1 MKHFKEAAIFSQDLT
16 RGTRDS
22 PHASPQP
29 HRRDTAHT
37 LYRCTKYETRNAPP
51 PHRVPPAP
59 SSLPAAHCSQ
69 ASYLNKF
76 TCAHARIRTPV
87 HARHAPYKGAS
98 PRPPVRHPASRD
110 RLSAALVALLRMSR
124 RAGMRAAPSRRGAW
138 SSYQLSPVAHA
149 RTSSR
154 RWKSTRTPAE
164 GARRGETA

>member
-1 MKHFKEAAIFSQDLT
+1 MKHFKEAAIFSQE
-16 RGTRDS
+16 RTRDS
-22 PHASPQP
+22 PHAPPQP

-59 SSLPAAHCSQ
+59 CPLPTAVKSHTLTSSPAH
-69 ASYLNKF
+69 
-76 TCAHARIRTPV
+76 TPV
-87 HARHAPYKGAS
+87 FARQFTHAMRRTKVPS

-154 RWKSTRTPAE
+154 RSKSTRTPVE